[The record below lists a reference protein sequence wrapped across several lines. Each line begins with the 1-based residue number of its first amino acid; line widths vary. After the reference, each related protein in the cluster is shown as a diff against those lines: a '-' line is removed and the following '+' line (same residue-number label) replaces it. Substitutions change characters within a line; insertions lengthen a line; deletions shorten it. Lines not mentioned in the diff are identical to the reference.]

1 MSINDHT
8 LRLLKSVRKI
18 LNEDL
23 KITQNEE
30 IKQNKLTQ
38 EEKRTNALINNLS
51 DFFGINTIKKDESYC
66 IIF

>member
-1 MSINDHT
+1 MSINDPT

-51 DFFGINTIKKDESYC
+51 DFFGINTIKKDESDC

>member
-1 MSINDHT
+1 MSINDPT